1 MNNKYAVID
10 IGSNTMRLTIYLHDQ
25 NGNVTKLENIK
36 ITSRLRS
43 YLSNDNILNQDGIN
57 RLLQTLKNF
66 RNVTRYY
73 QLEEV
78 VCVATATLRHAKNQ
92 QSVLRVVNQQTD
104 FTIRILNAY
113 EEAYYGYKAVV
124 NPLPYPNGLTIDVGG
139 GSTEVTYFEN
149 RQLIHYHSFSFG
161 ALSFKQHFI
170 DREKVQSEDILAMD
184 LFVRTQLHSL
194 EWLKKRNVPI
204 IGIGSNV
211 HNVVRVHQAKNNNPL
226 KGLHGCKLSADDIQ
240 EVFNYLQLF
249 IFTDLRH
256 IKGLSKKRANI
267 ILPALRVLQYLMEAA
282 TSKHFIL
289 SRKGLRDGI
298 LYQILNQDVI

>member
-1 MNNKYAVID
+1 
-10 IGSNTMRLTIYLHDQ
+10 MRLIIYIHDQ
-25 NGNVTKLENIK
+25 NGNVTKLENLK

-43 YLSNDNILNQDGIN
+43 YLSNDNILSQEGIN
-57 RLLQTLKNF
+57 KLSQTLKEF
-66 RNVTRYY
+66 QRVARYY

-92 QSVLRVVNQQTD
+92 QSVLRAVKQQTD

-124 NPLPYPNGLTIDVGG
+124 NSLSYPNGLTIDVGG
-139 GSTEVTYFEN
+139 SSTEVTYFEN

-161 ALSFKQHFI
+161 ALSLKQHFI
-170 DREKVQSEDILAMD
+170 NREKVQSEDILAMD

-204 IGIGSNV
+204 IGIGGNA
-211 HNVVRVHQAKNNNPL
+211 HNVVRVHQEKNNNPL
-226 KGLHGCKLSADDIQ
+226 KGLHGYKITANDIQ
-240 EVFNYLQLF
+240 EVFNYLQSF
-249 IFTDLRH
+249 SFTDLRQ
-256 IKGLSKKRANI
+256 IKGLSKKRADI
-267 ILPALRVLQYLMEAA
+267 ILPALCVLQCLMETA
-282 TSKHFIL
+282 TSKDFIL

-298 LYQILNQDVI
+298 LYQILNQDII